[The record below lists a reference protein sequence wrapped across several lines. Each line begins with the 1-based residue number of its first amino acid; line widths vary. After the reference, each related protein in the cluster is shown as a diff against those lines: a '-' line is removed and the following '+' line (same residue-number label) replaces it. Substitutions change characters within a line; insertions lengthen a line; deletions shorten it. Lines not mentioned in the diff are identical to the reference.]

1 MLVKERMSH
10 PVISVKPDVPILEA
24 LKLMQR
30 ERIRRMPVIQD
41 GKMLGIVS
49 DKDLIHAAP
58 SDATSLSVWE
68 INYLVSKIHVKDV
81 MTTHVLSVT
90 EDTPIEEAARIMAD
104 NKIGGLPV
112 MSDDA
117 HPDGHAH
124 SGGRGVVGLITET
137 DLFKILLELMGAR
150 ERGVRVTV
158 VVPDKPGELGELT
171 QAIARAGG
179 SFVALGQFC
188 GEDTTNRIV
197 TFKVTGLSEAQARD
211 AVTPVVDRVVDVRTC
226 C

>member
-10 PVISVKPDVPILEA
+10 PVISVKPDVPILDA

-117 HPDGHAH
+117 SP
-124 SGGRGVVGLITET
+124 GGRGVVGLITET

-150 ERGVRVTV
+150 ETGVRITV